1 MKFSKISL
9 YIAAVLSI
17 TGASCSDSYL
27 DKEVDLTLQ
36 PEFVFSDFNMTRG
49 VYANIYT
56 YLPDAFAGYSDTQFR
71 LSQDC
76 LTDNSIDYWGVARY
90 HSVMDSRIFGS
101 KRPRVRIP
109 ALRPCGVSLWDLNFP
124 RRTLRIFYAQK

>member
-76 LTDNSIDYWGVARY
+76 MTDNSIDYWGVARY
-90 HSVMDSRIFGS
+90 HSVMDDAYDASNHWLDRKS
-101 KRPRVRIP
+101 V
-109 ALRPCGVSLWDLNFP
+109 V
-124 RRTLRIFYAQK
+124 

>member
-49 VYANIYT
+49 VYA
-56 YLPDAFAGYSDTQFR
+56 S
-71 LSQDC
+71 
-76 LTDNSIDYWGVARY
+76 
-90 HSVMDSRIFGS
+90 GS
-101 KRPRVRIP
+101 TLVEC
-109 ALRPCGVSLWDLNFP
+109 PCVKFSHF
-124 RRTLRIFYAQK
+124 F